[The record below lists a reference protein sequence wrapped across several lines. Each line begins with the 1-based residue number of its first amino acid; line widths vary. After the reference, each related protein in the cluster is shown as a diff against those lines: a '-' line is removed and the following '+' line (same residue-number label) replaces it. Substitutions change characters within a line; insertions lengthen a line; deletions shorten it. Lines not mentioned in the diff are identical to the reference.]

1 MAHILSFVRITND
14 GFQSKNSIRAHHML
28 CIASLTIC
36 VMISRILL
44 MHNIMIAKSML
55 FLNYCNSNKN
65 TFWHKLI
72 VLLARDDV
80 LMACLFL
87 YNSLNK

>member
-1 MAHILSFVRITND
+1 MKDDLSKYSDATKIYKRVYCLYR
-14 GFQSKNSIRAHHML
+14 
-28 CIASLTIC
+28 
-36 VMISRILL
+36 V
-44 MHNIMIAKSML
+44 AKSML